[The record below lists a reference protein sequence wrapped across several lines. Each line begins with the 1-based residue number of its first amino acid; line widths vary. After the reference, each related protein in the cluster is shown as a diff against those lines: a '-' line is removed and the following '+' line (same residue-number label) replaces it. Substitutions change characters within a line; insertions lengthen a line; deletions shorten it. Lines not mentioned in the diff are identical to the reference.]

1 MNKREVG
8 AIKEQLA
15 VTFLRQQ
22 GVRISAVNFRIRQG
36 EIDLIGYDGAY
47 LVFFEVKYRS
57 STRCGL
63 PEEAV
68 GMQKQKQ
75 ICRVADYYRST
86 RRVPLSTPI
95 RYDVIAVEQDTVRWY
110 QNAFEHIY

>member
-47 LVFFEVKYRS
+47 LVFFEVKYRRS
-57 STRCGL
+57 ENFGSPL
-63 PEEAV
+63 EAV
-68 GMQKQKQ
+68 GQEKIRRIYRTAQHYLKTRNIDLQ
-75 ICRVADYYRST
+75 QPCRF
-86 RRVPLSTPI
+86 
-95 RYDVIAVEQDTVRWY
+95 DVIGIQGY
-110 QNAFEHIY
+110 QIVHIENAFGGM